1 MKKIVSILIL
11 MVSLSTLAA
20 DYTLDDI
27 SGNYTIV
34 IDGMPISYMLDID
47 EDSVILVETGYQTL
61 NCVGY
66 AIITSNI
73 VSSEVICDNDAQF
86 TQTIDLNGVKN
97 IQTLS
102 TFRADV
108 FSSLYGTIKQ
118 ATFYRN

>member
-11 MVSLSTLAA
+11 MMSLSTLAA

-34 IDGMPISYMLDID
+34 IDDMPVSYMLDID

-61 NCVGY
+61 NCVGF
-66 AIITSNI
+66 ATITNNI
-73 VSSEVICDNDAQF
+73 VTSEVICDNDAQF
-86 TQTIDLNGVKN
+86 IQTIDLKGVKN
-97 IQTLS
+97 IQNLS
-102 TFRADV
+102 TFRANV
-108 FSSLYGTIKQ
+108 FSSLYGTTKK